1 MFNKS
6 LLFIALSFIALIQAI
21 PLLRRT
27 VYTGDGKSDYQKSL
41 RYYTQRTYY
50 TPGLGACGLVNDV
63 TQMVVAIGYEAFDSF
78 PGATAN
84 PNLNPICGK
93 KVTASYGGHSVT
105 VEIVDRCTGCAGEFD
120 LDFSLSAFSV
130 LANPAVGRLEGVTW
144 EYVA

>member
-27 VYTGDGKSDYQKSL
+27 VYTGDG
-41 RYYTQRTYY
+41 TYY
-50 TPGLGACGLVNDV
+50 TPGLGACGLVNDA
-63 TQMVVAIGYEAFDSF
+63 TQMVAAIGYEAFDSF